1 MSYVTN
7 ITKAWKVVP
16 FGKVVRRS
24 QYGLSEPATADGVPY
39 LKMSNIRDGKVVV
52 EGADTL
58 QVDEKTLEDYALKDG
73 DLVFNRTNSLDLVGK
88 TGIFYGSEPVV
99 FASYL
104 VRFQLDTK
112 KADSRFIALWFATS
126 GAAHRLRCL
135 ATPGVSQSNINPTT
149 LKLAMQVPLPPL
161 PEQRKIADILSTWD
175 EALTQLD
182 ALIEAQERRKKALM
196 QQLLTG
202 KKRLAGATGVVK
214 FVRASELFSN
224 RSERNTDGLPIL
236 SVTQDQGVVLRST
249 LERRISH
256 DEQTNG
262 SYKVVRKGDF
272 VISLRSF
279 QGGLEYSE
287 IDGAVSPAYH
297 IIRPCQ
303 RLDLAFFKHYF
314 KSADFVGR
322 LATAVIGIRDGKQ
335 ISFTDFGFIK
345 LPFPPIE
352 DQKRIGL
359 LLDTADQ
366 QLTLLRTQRTALD
379 QQKRGLM
386 QRLLTGRLRVTPS

>member
-1 MSYVTN
+1 MNGKSGMKNLENVIGLKRGYDLPKRDRKTGNVPIVSSGGIIGFHDEAKAISPGVVT
-7 ITKAWKVVP
+7 
-16 FGKVVRRS
+16 GR
-24 QYGLSEPATADGVPY
+24 YGSIGEVFFVSEPFWPLNTTLYVYDFKGNDPAFIAYVLKAVDFTPY
-39 LKMSNIRDGKVVV
+39 SAKSAIPGLNRNHLKNIRVWV
-52 EGADTL
+52 
-58 QVDEKTLEDYALKDG
+58 
-73 DLVFNRTNSLDLVGK
+73 
-88 TGIFYGSEPVV
+88 
-99 FASYL
+99 
-104 VRFQLDTK
+104 
-112 KADSRFIALWFATS
+112 
-126 GAAHRLRCL
+126 
-135 ATPGVSQSNINPTT
+135 
-149 LKLAMQVPLPPL
+149 PPL
-161 PEQRKIADILSTWD
+161 PEQRKIADILSSWD

-202 KKRLAGATGVVK
+202 KKRLGGATGGVK

-224 RSERNTDGLPIL
+224 RAERNTDGLPIL

-297 IIRPCQ
+297 IIRPRQ
-303 RLDLAFFKHYF
+303 KLDLAFFKHYF

-359 LLDTADQ
+359 LLDTADE

-386 QRLLTGRLRVTPS
+386 QRLLTGKLRVRVPKTNP